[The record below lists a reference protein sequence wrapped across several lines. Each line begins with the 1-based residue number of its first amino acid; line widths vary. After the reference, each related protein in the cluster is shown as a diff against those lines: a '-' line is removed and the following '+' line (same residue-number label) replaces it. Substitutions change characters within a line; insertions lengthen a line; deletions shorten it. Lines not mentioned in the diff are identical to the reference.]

1 MTELCIGDF
10 VEAIPPWAL
19 VCGSGRYDRAVVV
32 SVKPFIMVSEQADML
47 WSRANPDEVKMI
59 GKAPFEVLKKAM
71 TRIGLV

>member
-1 MTELCIGDF
+1 
-10 VEAIPPWAL
+10 
-19 VCGSGRYDRAVVV
+19 
-32 SVKPFIMVSEQADML
+32 MVSEQADML

>member
-1 MTELCIGDF
+1 MKIGDF

-47 WSRANPDEVKMI
+47 WSKASLNDVRVI
-59 GKAPFEVLKKAM
+59 GRAPFKVLKRAM
-71 TRIGLV
+71 SRTHKRIRR